1 MFQPHLRA
9 VVALAWA
16 PLAIVGA
23 VLFCIVLWLAGLPF
37 WLGLLIGPAIALG
50 AIWLILRG
58 SAVRLLDTLGARPLG
73 DDEYQRY
80 DNIVEGL
87 ALSTGL
93 SEPDLHVIDD
103 PALNG
108 AAIDWNGTRAI
119 VLTVGL
125 LDAIDRIELESVI
138 AGLLSRLK
146 NGDAERATLGAALFG
161 RPIIDSPLASVGAPL
176 VRAAFGQ
183 LFEPDREIS
192 GDQDAVSVTRYPPGL
207 SAALTRIETGPYEP
221 ATTSP
226 GLQHLW
232 FAPPRPDAAVPH
244 SPINWRL
251 DVLSEI

>member
-1 MFQPHLRA
+1 MFQPHFRA

-16 PLAIVGA
+16 PLAVVGA
-23 VLFCIVLWLAGLPF
+23 ILFCLVLWLVGLPF
-37 WLGLLIGPAIALG
+37 WLGLILGPALALG
-50 AIWLILRG
+50 VVWFMLRD
-58 SAVRLLDTLGARPLG
+58 SVDRLLDTLGARPLG
-73 DDEYQRY
+73 DEEYQRY
-80 DNIVEGL
+80 DNVVEGL
-87 ALSTGL
+87 ALSTGV
-93 SEPDLHVIDD
+93 SEPELYVIEDA
-103 PALNG
+103 ALNG
-108 AAIDWNGTRAI
+108 AAIDWSGRRSI

-125 LDAIDRIELESVI
+125 LDSIDRIELESVI

-161 RPIIDSPLASVGAPL
+161 RPIIDSPLASIGAPIA
-176 VRAAFGQ
+176 RTGFGL
-183 LFEPDREIS
+183 LFEADREIS
-192 GDQDAVSVTRYPPGL
+192 GDHDAVSVTRYPPGL

-221 ATTSP
+221 ATTTP